1 MITGQMLK
9 QIESNECNKR
19 VLQVNMELLGT
30 DRRVNQMNTMYQM
43 LVNDR
48 ELTKRENA
56 VKAFLEERKFPQR
69 EIDFTTD
76 LNVVF

>member
-1 MITGQMLK
+1 
-9 QIESNECNKR
+9 
-19 VLQVNMELLGT
+19 
-30 DRRVNQMNTMYQM
+30 M

-56 VKAFLEERKFPQR
+56 VKAFLEEKKFPQR

>member
-1 MITGQMLK
+1 MLK